1 VIRVTS
7 PEIPKFR
14 RSAASFDHRVADLP
28 GQQEGV
34 VALEG
39 LLLQLIKLWKR

>member
-7 PEIPKFR
+7 AEIPKFR
-14 RSAASFDHRVADLP
+14 RSAASFDHRVADLR

-39 LLLQLIKLWKR
+39 LLLQLIELWKR

>member
-7 PEIPKFR
+7 AEIPKFR
-14 RSAASFDHRVADLP
+14 RSAPSFDHRVADLR

-34 VALEG
+34 LMLVG
-39 LLLQLIKLWKR
+39 LLLQRIELWKR

>member
-7 PEIPKFR
+7 AEIPKFR
-14 RSAASFDHRVADLP
+14 RSAASFDHTVADLP
-28 GQQEGV
+28 GQQAGV

-39 LLLQLIKLWKR
+39 LLLQLIELWKR